1 MDKKKKIEY
10 YYECKEEVREL
21 ERLLYE
27 ARLRYRTRAKK
38 LEKQSISDYIREW
51 YEWLINKKKYVNDQL
66 IDVRNEKKNL
76 KIKEEE
82 VNSFGMKSIYNLI
95 STNDQDDLFEE
106 CYKNYH
112 INVTDVNNSY
122 EYYDTD
128 EI

>member
-1 MDKKKKIEY
+1 M
-10 YYECKEEVREL
+10 

-66 IDVRNEKKNL
+66 MDVRNEKKNL